1 MGLQDFVKRL
11 RNEIMSVASQLPEEG
26 REELAEEL
34 RKIAVELKTA
44 PAPRKCPRCG
54 ELMELVEV
62 RPGRRPGLKEVR
74 IWRCRKC
81 SLELEE
87 KVIDIEL
94 IPAYRQPIYV
104 F

>member
-54 ELMELVEV
+54 EPMELGEA
-62 RPGRRPGLKEVR
+62 RRGSKRVKEVR
-74 IWRCRKC
+74 VWRCREC
-81 SLELEE
+81 SLWLEE
-87 KVIDIEL
+87 KIIDITISPYKL
-94 IPAYRQPIYV
+94 SIYTL
-104 F
+104 

>member
-1 MGLQDFVKRL
+1 LQDFVKRL
-11 RNEIMSVASQLPEEG
+11 RNEIVSVASQLPEEE

-34 RKIAVELKTA
+34 RK
-44 PAPRKCPRCG
+44 
-54 ELMELVEV
+54 LVEV
-62 RPGRRPGLKEVR
+62 RPGRKPGLKDVR

-94 IPAYRQPIYV
+94 IPVYRQLIYV

>member
-1 MGLQDFVKRL
+1 MKRL
-11 RNEIMSVASQLPEEG
+11 RNEIVSVASQLPEEE

-34 RKIAVELKTA
+34 RK
-44 PAPRKCPRCG
+44 
-54 ELMELVEV
+54 LVEV
-62 RPGRRPGLKEVR
+62 RPGRKPGLKDVR

-94 IPAYRQPIYV
+94 IPVYRQLIYV